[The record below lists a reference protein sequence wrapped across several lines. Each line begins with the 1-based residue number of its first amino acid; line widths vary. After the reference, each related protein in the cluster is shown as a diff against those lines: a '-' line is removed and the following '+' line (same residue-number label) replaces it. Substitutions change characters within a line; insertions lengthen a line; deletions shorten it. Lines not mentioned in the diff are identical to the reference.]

1 MNSTENMFLS
11 RFHGIG
17 RLYGMSAL
25 DTLKQSHVLIVGL
38 GGVGTWAAEAL
49 VRSGL
54 GEVTLVDADEICV
67 TNTNRQLV
75 ALTNTVGKF
84 KIDILK
90 ERLLLINPEL
100 KVNLIYDF
108 FTKSNAEEI
117 LSINYSYVV
126 DAIDSLQFKCHL
138 IAQAQKKN
146 IPVITCGGSAGR
158 RDPTKIKLTD
168 LGEAYNDKLLMRL
181 RKKLRN
187 DYAYPEG
194 KNIIFNVDCVF
205 SWEKPFFPTKEG
217 GICRTLNPEE
227 NQKQDCDTG
236 MGSATFITGTF
247 GFIAA
252 SKIVENLS
260 QKPIL

>member
-1 MNSTENMFLS
+1 MNLNDSLYTT

-17 RLYGMSAL
+17 RLYGMNTL
-25 DTLKQSHVLIVGL
+25 DRLKNSHVLIVGL
-38 GGVGTWAAEAL
+38 GGVGTWIAEAL
-49 VRSGL
+49 VRSGVGSL
-54 GEVTLVDADEICV
+54 TLVDADEVCIS
-67 TNTNRQLV
+67 NTNRQLV
-75 ALTNTVGKF
+75 ALSNTVGKF

-100 KVNLIYDF
+100 QVNLIYEY
-108 FTKSNAEEI
+108 FTKSNAESI
-117 LSINYSYVV
+117 LNQNYDFVV
-126 DAIDSLQFKCHL
+126 DAIDSLQYKCHL
-138 IAQAQKKN
+138 IALSQAKN
-146 IPVITCGGSAGR
+146 LKVITCGGSAGR
-158 RDPTKIKLTD
+158 RDPTKLKFGD

-205 SWEKPFFPTKEG
+205 SWEKPFFPTKDG

-227 NQKQDCDTG
+227 NQKQDCETG

-247 GFIAA
+247 GFVMA
-252 SKIVENLS
+252 SKIIERLS
-260 QKPIL
+260 E